1 MSIVVQAATRALV
14 SDAELAR
21 WRAIPT
27 AIIADVSKGAAS
39 IDPAIRP
46 LRPAGQQ
53 PRLFGRAVTAIC
65 EAPDFG
71 AVLHALDGVQ
81 PGDVLVIDAQSH
93 RDHAMIGEILG
104 GYLRRKGAAGVVCD
118 GAIRD
123 VAELAGW
130 NDLSVFTRSITP
142 RGPTGFSLGEVNG
155 VAMIGGRRIGSG
167 DLIVGDD
174 DGLVSLDA
182 DMIRTLIEPAEA
194 KMALEVKWQASL
206 AAGRTIAETFGL

>member
-1 MSIVVQAATRALV
+1 MTVVVHAPDRPAIPADVL
-14 SDAELAR
+14 ER
-21 WRAIPT
+21 WRKVPA

-53 PRLFGRAVTAIC
+53 PRLFGRAVTAVC
-65 EAPDFG
+65 APPDFG
-71 AVLHALDGVQ
+71 AVLHALDGIV
-81 PGDVLVIDAQSH
+81 PGDVLVIAAQGH

-104 GYLRRKGAAGVVCD
+104 GYLRRKGAAGIVCD

-142 RGPTGFSLGEVNG
+142 RGPTAWSEGSVNETASIAEHA
-155 VAMIGGRRIGSG
+155 VRPG
-167 DLIVGDD
+167 DLIIGDD
-174 DGLVSLDA
+174 DGLVALDHG
-182 DMIRTLIEPAEA
+182 MIRTLIDAAEA
-194 KMALEVKWQASL
+194 KMNLEVQWQSAL
-206 AAGRTIAETFGL
+206 AAGRTIKETFGL